1 MPDAQ
6 VIAKMHAQYP
16 KDYPDGVWE
25 PGYEVQE
32 AIGEGQDLVTP
43 LQLDDAYAA
52 FANGGTLYVPQVAL
66 AVEAPGTATRPTGR
80 SSCASSRR

>member
-1 MPDAQ
+1 ML
-6 VIAKMHAQYP
+6 
-16 KDYPDGVWE
+16 
-25 PGYEVQE
+25 E

-66 AVEAPGTATRPTGR
+66 AVEAPGHSARADARSWCCSTRT
-80 SSCASSRR
+80 SRTT